1 MSRYKLRVDD
11 VILAI
16 LSILVFGILSLLDPN
31 TVSCLYPKFKESQKL
46 LLVLPILVGGA
57 ASVAFLL
64 FPHKRDGIGYESGK
78 ATVVPAN
85 QYQSA

>member
-64 FPHKRDGIGYESGK
+64 FPHKRDGIGYGSGK

-85 QYQSA
+85 QSQSA